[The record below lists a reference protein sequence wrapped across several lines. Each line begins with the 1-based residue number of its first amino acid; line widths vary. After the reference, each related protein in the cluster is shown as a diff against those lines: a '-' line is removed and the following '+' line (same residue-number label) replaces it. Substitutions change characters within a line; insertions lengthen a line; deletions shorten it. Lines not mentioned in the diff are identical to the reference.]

1 MQTIEGFWSFCEKK
15 QALYVI
21 VTSVYLN
28 PDARVGVYEKKKKH
42 MYQHN
47 EKYVVAAAAN
57 VKRDV
62 KSQFDKLN
70 KWQCLRFWNLHML
83 YNTTTTTTKLKLNRK
98 QYKYFVK
105 KSKLQKERGIL
116 YTMNHNLTWIWLTTL
131 STFGKHWMRMSV
143 RMMQRNEKK

>member
-1 MQTIEGFWSFCEKK
+1 MRDFGLSVKKK

-28 PDARVGVYEKKKKH
+28 PDAMVGVYEKKKKH

-70 KWQCLRFWNLHML
+70 K
-83 YNTTTTTTKLKLNRK
+83 
-98 QYKYFVK
+98 
-105 KSKLQKERGIL
+105 
-116 YTMNHNLTWIWLTTL
+116 
-131 STFGKHWMRMSV
+131 
-143 RMMQRNEKK
+143 